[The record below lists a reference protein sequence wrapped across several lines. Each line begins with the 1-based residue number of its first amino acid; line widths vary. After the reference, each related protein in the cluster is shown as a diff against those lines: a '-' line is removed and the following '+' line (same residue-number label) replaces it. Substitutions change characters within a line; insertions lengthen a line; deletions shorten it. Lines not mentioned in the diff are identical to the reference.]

1 MENLQ
6 DSMQKSKSE
15 LQQKKKMNGCLK
27 ALLIA
32 TGVFFLLL
40 FIGVVFGDDQTEGSP
55 TTNDSTIVESTKEV
69 IESPKITW
77 TYTEEVDEMTDAVSK
92 WATVVSDNY
101 INQEFPYQG
110 ETFAEIVVRYMKKYG
125 TDVMIKITQG
135 QIIGNE
141 YNGTNY
147 ITVRFDEDAPKK
159 YYFNEAADLSTE
171 TVFLTNPKSFI
182 EDCKKAKNIKVEIP
196 LYQAG
201 RPLFRFYVDESL
213 VW

>member
-6 DSMQKSKSE
+6 ESLQKSKPE
-15 LQQKKKMNGCLK
+15 LQPKKKMNGCLK
-27 ALLIA
+27 ALLIVI
-32 TGVFFLLL
+32 GVFFFFL
-40 FIGVVFGDDQTEGSP
+40 FIGVAFGDEETSGSSSN
-55 TTNDSTIVESTKEV
+55 NDSTKVEPKKEV
-69 IESPKITW
+69 IEVPNITW
-77 TYTEEVDEMTDAVSK
+77 NYTEEVDEMTDAVNK
-92 WATVVSDNY
+92 WASIKSDNY

-110 ETFAEIVVRYMKKYG
+110 ATFAEIGVRYMKKYG

-182 EDCKKAKNIKVEIP
+182 EGCKKAKNIKVEIP

>member
-15 LQQKKKMNGCLK
+15 LQQKKKMNGCFK

-40 FIGVVFGDDQTEGSP
+40 FIGVVFGDNQTEGSP

-69 IESPKITW
+69 IESPKITR

-92 WATVVSDNY
+92 WATVVSDYY

-110 ETFAEIVVRYMKKYG
+110 ETFAKIVVRYMKKYG
-125 TDVMIKITQG
+125 TDVMIQITQG

-147 ITVRFDEDAPKK
+147 ITVRFGADAP
-159 YYFNEAADLSTE
+159 
-171 TVFLTNPKSFI
+171 
-182 EDCKKAKNIKVEIP
+182 
-196 LYQAG
+196 
-201 RPLFRFYVDESL
+201 
-213 VW
+213 